1 MAEIGF
7 RFLRTLNACD
17 DKANGA
23 DVAFVLGVREVPGA
37 CWPRDWPSWKVFL
50 AFLSFLACWDSV
62 SY

>member
-7 RFLRTLNACD
+7 NFLRTLNACD

-37 CWPRDWPSWKVFL
+37 STETGHLGRISWRS
-50 AFLSFLACWDSV
+50 SFFPGMCWDSA